1 MDELDVSIRLN
12 GDALTV
18 RVDATTSLAE
28 LLRNQAGLTG
38 TKVACGEGT
47 CGACTVLVDGAPTLS
62 CILLAAQVDGADVR
76 TVEGLSVDGELSV
89 LQRAFI
95 AEDAFQCGFCTPGQ
109 LASATALLA
118 ANPTPTR
125 DEIRH
130 AMAGQPVPVRH
141 VSEDRARRAARVR
154 GLSLVA
160 RLVRTQVEMEGRFE
174 DRWVLVEPDD
184 HIEPWPDPGELAVV
198 GRPAPRLTGPRRV
211 SGAARFVSDISLPGM
226 LEAVVVRSP
235 HAHARVELDLDAAR
249 AVPGVLAVAG
259 PGDTPLLGRDAGAD
273 GGARVRGR
281 RRRRACGQS
290 TRAQPRSVLPRSPPA
305 GRRSASSSTSSRG
318 SPISASPR
326 TRRRASAA
334 TSRPDSTRPT

>member
-1 MDELDVSIRLN
+1 MDELDVTIQLN

-28 LLRNQAGLTG
+28 LLRDQAGLTG

-62 CILLAAQVDGADVR
+62 CILLAAQADGADVR

-130 AMAGQPVPVRH
+130 AMAGNLCRCGTYPK
-141 VSEDRARRAARVR
+141 
-154 GLSLVA
+154 
-160 RLVRTQVEMEGRFE
+160 
-174 DRWVLVEPDD
+174 
-184 HIEPWPDPGELAVV
+184 IELAV
-198 GRPAPRLTGPRRV
+198 L
-211 SGAARFVSDISLPGM
+211 
-226 LEAVVVRSP
+226 
-235 HAHARVELDLDAAR
+235 
-249 AVPGVLAVAG
+249 
-259 PGDTPLLGRDAGAD
+259 
-273 GGARVRGR
+273 
-281 RRRRACGQS
+281 
-290 TRAQPRSVLPRSPPA
+290 
-305 GRRSASSSTSSRG
+305 
-318 SPISASPR
+318 
-326 TRRRASAA
+326 RASEG
-334 TSRPDSTRPT
+334 SR

>member
-1 MDELDVSIRLN
+1 MDELDVTIQLN

-62 CILLAAQVDGADVR
+62 CILLAAQADGADVR

-109 LASATALLA
+109 LASATALLT

-130 AMAGQPVPVRH
+130 AMAGNLCRCGTYPK
-141 VSEDRARRAARVR
+141 
-154 GLSLVA
+154 
-160 RLVRTQVEMEGRFE
+160 
-174 DRWVLVEPDD
+174 
-184 HIEPWPDPGELAVV
+184 IELAV
-198 GRPAPRLTGPRRV
+198 L
-211 SGAARFVSDISLPGM
+211 
-226 LEAVVVRSP
+226 
-235 HAHARVELDLDAAR
+235 
-249 AVPGVLAVAG
+249 
-259 PGDTPLLGRDAGAD
+259 
-273 GGARVRGR
+273 
-281 RRRRACGQS
+281 
-290 TRAQPRSVLPRSPPA
+290 
-305 GRRSASSSTSSRG
+305 
-318 SPISASPR
+318 
-326 TRRRASAA
+326 RASEG
-334 TSRPDSTRPT
+334 SR